1 MAFETLT
8 KLADDYT
15 MAWASAC
22 ELGDKDLVE
31 VYEDDIKLIEAVSFL
46 LNMGERTKAFAILDD
61 ADTAIREPI
70 EVALME
76 YPDVYNDWKKVG
88 GKV

>member
-1 MAFETLT
+1 MAFESLT
-8 KLADDYT
+8 KLVDDYT

-22 ELGDKDLVE
+22 ELENKDLVE

-46 LNMGERTKAFAILDD
+46 LHRGERLKAFAILDD

-76 YPDVYNDWKKVG
+76 HPDVYNDWKKVG
-88 GKV
+88 GNV